1 MIIFSIICLIAAIGA
16 AAYAIAADRR
26 AATAR
31 AEADMARAMLE
42 RSSAENAAAEERF
55 RSLAAEALVA
65 NARALDADNRRSL
78 DAALAPMARRIQ
90 EMEKTFRETYSAE
103 ARERFSLADRV
114 RELVGRGPGSFR
126 MALLDAAGTLRPAD
140 LESRTRIE
148 QLA

>member
-1 MIIFSIICLIAAIGA
+1 
-16 AAYAIAADRR
+16 
-26 AATAR
+26 
-31 AEADMARAMLE
+31 MARAMLE

-114 RELVGRGPGSFR
+114 RERRLLPLRWRPVGRR
-126 MALLDAAGTLRPAD
+126 LLHRRLLRWR
-140 LESRTRIE
+140 L
-148 QLA
+148 